1 MKLGLTSLS
10 RRDHGWYNGMIRPFV
25 WCYNIWMFRIQAEV
39 IAPVLQCETT
49 VVGYNPGPK
58 PDIVA
63 VDEGT
68 GIAVVVHHTEVD
80 RTTASQ
86 MLTWTH
92 F

>member
-1 MKLGLTSLS
+1 
-10 RRDHGWYNGMIRPFV
+10 
-25 WCYNIWMFRIQAEV
+25 MFRIQAEV

-92 F
+92 FWYCSVNQVLWILAMLNKLGSILYDLMCK